1 MLEFILPLNHNQ
13 SQLSWHF
20 YPANRSADYDTMNN
34 LTIRTAAIIFHA
46 LLNIFIVSYLM
57 DYDIS
62 SSWLAFLGFVLLLLV
77 LLLLFIRHL
86 LSFIHFIK
94 STYS

>member
-1 MLEFILPLNHNQ
+1 
-13 SQLSWHF
+13 
-20 YPANRSADYDTMNN
+20 MNN
-34 LTIRTAAIIFHA
+34 LTIRTTAIISHA
-46 LLNIFIVSYLM
+46 MLNIFIVSYLM

-62 SSWLAFLGFVLLLLV
+62 SSWLSFLGFVLLLLV
-77 LLLLFIRHL
+77 LLLLFIYHL